1 MMLPLGCSHGWRRI
15 GRASMSCSRSAATQ
29 HIDRVLR
36 RVRCI
41 LTRADRGSGTM
52 AGVALII
59 VVGVLLAATASAGNL
74 LLCQTRAQSAA
85 DLAAISAAVAVRNGT
100 ADSCAVA
107 RSIAVAN
114 GASLDSCVTDVEDV
128 QVSVSVSTQ
137 VPFAPYVSRSAR
149 AGPVSCG

>member
-1 MMLPLGCSHGWRRI
+1 MMLHVSL
-15 GRASMSCSRSAATQ
+15 A
-29 HIDRVLR
+29 VR
-36 RVRCI
+36 RVGRS

-74 LLCQTRAQSAA
+74 LLCQTHAQSAA
-85 DLAAISAAVAVRNGT
+85 DLAAISAAMAVRNGT

-114 GASLDSCVTDVEDV
+114 GASLDSCVTDAEDV